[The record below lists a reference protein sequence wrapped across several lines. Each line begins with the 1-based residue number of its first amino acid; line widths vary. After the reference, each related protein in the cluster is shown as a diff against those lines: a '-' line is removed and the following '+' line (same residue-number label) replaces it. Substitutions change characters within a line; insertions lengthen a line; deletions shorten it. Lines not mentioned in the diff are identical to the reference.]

1 MSMSL
6 PRTSEKKKMEKAV
19 DAEGRFNTASS
30 GMAPQGIGTA
40 GATRGFVALESRMS
54 ILKKI
59 AEALSNPSIN
69 MIGVYGPDG
78 VGKTTLVKEVV
89 RLAKEDNLFD
99 AVVMVTVK
107 QNPDTKTMIQREIA
121 GMLGLKFDNKEN
133 VTIREDLRNRIMKE
147 KKIIVIL
154 DDFCES
160 LDLEDLGVPSG
171 DSHKGCK
178 ILLTSKSPDVLC
190 NQMDGKTNFLLE
202 VSPLPETEALES
214 KMLFS
219 KKIVEALEDRNINMI
234 GLYGGDDVGKTT
246 LVKEVVRQAEEDNL
260 FDAVVMVTVKQKQDL
275 RRIQEEIADKLGLKL
290 DSSEPANKKADF
302 LLNRVKKEKKILII
316 LDDFCESLDV
326 EDLGL
331 PSQGT
336 HKGCKILLT
345 SKSPDVLFN
354 QMHSKT
360 NFLLQVSPLR
370 EMEALELL
378 KKTAEIGDPIE
389 DSDLQSTAVE
399 IARVCLG
406 LPIALVVV
414 GRALKKRS
422 SVEWKK
428 ASEQLRKSVPRD
440 TTKLQTAAHST
451 IKFSYIQLQS
461 PEIQQLFLI
470 CGLMDSS
477 IAYQDLL
484 KRGMGLGIFQVT
496 NTIQEARSKEY
507 SFISKLKD
515 SSLLLDSESGEH
527 VIMHNV
533 VRYASTLIA
542 SEDHNVLNM
551 DQDIALTKWLNKD
564 TLNICTAISLPSRH
578 TRELPE
584 WLGHPQRRLSYMSI
598 KNQSE
603 KMPDTFFDEMRGLKV
618 FSVSEMHFS
627 SLPASL
633 HLLTNLRT
641 LLMEQCVL
649 GDLTMIGELKN
660 LEILSLLN
668 SKVKELPR
676 EIQQLTRLQLLD
688 LNDCHELQVIPAGV
702 LSSLLQ
708 LEELYMNSFKQWNV
722 EGINGETSNVCLA
735 ELNHLSHLTTLHV
748 HIPNTKVLPDDL
760 LFARLNNYKIC
771 IGDAWSW
778 LDEHESSRTLKLK
791 LDIQLKNVVKI
802 LLKEVEALYIDELKG
817 IKTDVCELDRDGFP
831 LLKHLHVQNNVEILY
846 IIDVVQLV
854 SSVAFPI
861 LVSLYLDNLINL
873 EEICYGQLPAGSF
886 RNMRVLNV
894 HCCNK
899 LKFVFR
905 PFVARGL
912 LQLQEMVISKCSIMG
927 AIVVERSE
935 DYTEDNDGMKDIIEL
950 QQLCSLTLKDLP
962 KLRSFYSQ
970 GKTRPSTSSSA
981 MPTNIEPLFNQK
993 VSFLGFQYLSS
1004 LQVNKCYNLR
1014 SLFSLS
1020 VARGL
1025 RHLQML
1031 RITSCKMMD
1040 EIVVVGNLEEVA
1052 TKERMAEETTAEG
1065 ATKEGKAMLEI
1076 AAVGESA
1083 EAASKE
1089 KKTKKEIEI
1098 TFPQLKT
1105 LDFEDLP
1112 NLKWFCFSTCAFG
1125 CPSLQEVRV
1134 ENCPQMSQFSGGELK
1149 TPMLKYM
1156 QAGDYVRL
1164 GARDLNSAIKDLYKL
1179 KGPLSVVEHMRLK
1192 GPDKLR
1198 KILNNKFHDQSFSEL
1213 ISLHALSCDEQL
1225 NVFLSNLHPLSQKLQ
1240 ELKID
1245 KCHSLRHLVATS
1257 AIRDTRDDTYDVCV
1271 TKVSFVKMQKLHLI
1285 SLDKFEG
1292 ISHAGLLAAESFSE
1306 LRELKVDNCCSLV
1319 HFMQFKSLPELK
1331 SLEKLSIQR
1340 CDSLEEVFHLEDSQ
1354 IEGLHRVS
1362 SKFTQLSKLVLSNL
1376 PKLKHI
1382 FNRDFANILNSQ
1394 NSHVVNVKDSGLL
1407 SNHFSTST
1415 NKSLKQITQEKNMEA
1430 LHEKQKDGKT
1440 IAKIFFPHLNSIV
1453 FENLTSLQTFSS
1465 GDISF
1470 NFPSLVT
1477 LKMRNCPKINT
1488 FSIGISRINELQ
1500 DIKSPLF
1507 TEKWSSKP
1515 FKELHLEH
1523 LDQFEKIWHDKL
1535 PVRELRILIVDT
1547 CNKLLSIIP
1556 SNSLIRLQEL
1566 QKLTVTK
1573 CDCLEVIFDLK
1584 EQVFGE
1590 LLPKLKEMVVT
1601 YLPRMK
1607 NLWTVEPAGIT
1618 IFLNL
1623 RSLQVIHCNGLRQLF
1638 SASTARNLK
1647 HLEVLKLYGCED
1659 MEVVISDEEESTES
1673 IIFSKLKCLILKHLS
1688 SLTCF
1693 SPKCSFEFPALKMV
1707 RVKKI
1712 PKMEKFSDGS
1722 QSTPQLKAINVT
1734 FIGKCWW
1741 GDLNA
1746 TIEKLHTKNGKNRNN
1761 SSKTGSGPNYFANKA
1776 QPDQSLLYAKS

>member
-1 MSMSL
+1 
-6 PRTSEKKKMEKAV
+6 MEKAV

-993 VSFLGFQYLSS
+993 VSFPNLQTLELNSINDVEKIWHDQLLPRASSCFQNLRKMVLYDCGNLKYLLSSSMARSLLQLQVLYVKGCLSVEEVLLTEELDSKERRMEKMFPKLEYISLESLPKLVRFSSGNLVELPALNSLQIDYCHELKTFVYDMRVDKEPGQMNSTAGRPLFNEKVSFLGFQYLSS

-1547 CNKLLSIIP
+1547 CNKLSHI
-1556 SNSLIRLQEL
+1556 
-1566 QKLTVTK
+1566 
-1573 CDCLEVIFDLK
+1573 
-1584 EQVFGE
+1584 
-1590 LLPKLKEMVVT
+1590 
-1601 YLPRMK
+1601 
-1607 NLWTVEPAGIT
+1607 
-1618 IFLNL
+1618 
-1623 RSLQVIHCNGLRQLF
+1623 
-1638 SASTARNLK
+1638 
-1647 HLEVLKLYGCED
+1647 
-1659 MEVVISDEEESTES
+1659 
-1673 IIFSKLKCLILKHLS
+1673 
-1688 SLTCF
+1688 
-1693 SPKCSFEFPALKMV
+1693 
-1707 RVKKI
+1707 
-1712 PKMEKFSDGS
+1712 
-1722 QSTPQLKAINVT
+1722 
-1734 FIGKCWW
+1734 
-1741 GDLNA
+1741 
-1746 TIEKLHTKNGKNRNN
+1746 
-1761 SSKTGSGPNYFANKA
+1761 
-1776 QPDQSLLYAKS
+1776 